1 MGNAY
6 KREVKDW
13 RGVVIGCDV
22 GRFFPIEAHAAAD
35 RAEALL
41 NGINPAGFVATPFGA
56 KGEPFDPPEVVLP
69 PNCGLPPTPSCSY
82 PECNCPFDHPGIKG
96 WCARGHATAEYP
108 SGYRSASETL
118 AHAQHEAATDGD
130 DCTSGACLITRGSD

>member
-35 RAEALL
+35 HAEAEL
-41 NGINPAGFVATPFGA
+41 NNITIAAFVPALSAGPA
-56 KGEPFDPPEVVLP
+56 FDSPEMPP
-69 PNCGLPPTPSCSY
+69 PNCEG
-82 PECNCPFDHPGIKG
+82 F
-96 WCARGHATAEYP
+96 AHAGEA
-108 SGYRSASETL
+108 L

-130 DCTSGACLITRGSD
+130 ECSSGACLITRGSD

>member
-35 RAEALL
+35 HAEAAL
-41 NGINPAGFVATPFGA
+41 NNITVAAFVPALQAGPA
-56 KGEPFDPPEVVLP
+56 FDSPEHSLQSVSANYTTEAVSGGVTMP
-69 PNCGLPPTPSCSY
+69 PNCDG
-82 PECNCPFDHPGIKG
+82 NAQF
-96 WCARGHATAEYP
+96 GHEATQA
-108 SGYRSASETL
+108 GYAL
-118 AHAQHEAATDGD
+118 AHAQHEAAVDGD
-130 DCTSGACLITRGSD
+130 ECSSGACLLTRGSD